1 MAACSSNE
9 TIEVNENKGDLISF
23 RPIVKGVTRAADAD
37 LSSDGTSFNVEAFNT
52 GTTSSPYFSNVTFT
66 KSGDTFTSATKYYW
80 PTNNLDFYAY
90 SPITEDV
97 SGVQKGALSNEAY
110 QHHTLGNRF

>member
-23 RPIVKGVTRAADAD
+23 RPIVKGVTG
-37 LSSDGTSFNVEAFNT
+37 S
-52 GTTSSPYFSNVTFT
+52 TTSPYFSNVTFT
-66 KSGDTFTSATKYYW
+66 NSGGTFTSATKYYW

-110 QHHTLGNRF
+110 QIVKTDYLGNRF